1 MPKWMDS
8 AREFL
13 GLGEDP
19 YYDDDYDDRRDEV
32 DDYEVEDEPPRRTR
46 PTRSAEP
53 DWEEG
58 DGGVR
63 MIQTPPENQAP
74 QITQP
79 PTASDR
85 GVVRPLPGSAK
96 PEVVSPTRF
105 DDVQQVADAF
115 KKAQPVII
123 NLQAVDKDLSR
134 RLIDFASG
142 LCYGLEGEMERV
154 AEQVFLVTPKGAEIS
169 AADRR
174 RIVEGDVAELDA

>member
-19 YYDDDYDDRRDEV
+19 YYDDDYDDVVDGPDEYADEAPQRRPARV
-32 DDYEVEDEPPRRTR
+32 R
-46 PTRSAEP
+46 PAEP
-53 DWEEG
+53 EWEEP

-63 MIQTPPENQAP
+63 MITTPADAP
-74 QITQP
+74 PVQVAQP
-79 PTASDR
+79 PTSSDR

-105 DDVQQVADAF
+105 DDVQDVADAF
-115 KKAQPVII
+115 KRSQPVIV
-123 NLQAVDKDLSR
+123 NLQGVDKDLSR

-169 AADRR
+169 ADDRR
-174 RIVEGDVAELDA
+174 RIAEGNVDDLDN